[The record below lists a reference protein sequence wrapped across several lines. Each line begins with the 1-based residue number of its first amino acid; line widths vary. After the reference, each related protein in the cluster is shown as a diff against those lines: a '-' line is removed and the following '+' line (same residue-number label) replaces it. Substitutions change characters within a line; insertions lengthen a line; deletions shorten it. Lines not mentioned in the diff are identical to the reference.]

1 MARRRQRQQQ
11 PLRVWQW
18 NCRGLGRKRG
28 NLQLHIRNAEHMPDV
43 LAFQESHDSVHLSGY
58 VRFEV
63 PVEAAVRGPRAS
75 KPVHTFV
82 RKGIP
87 TIQHEPVV
95 DNGPHILL
103 ELLPR
108 RKEQR
113 HVFLLN
119 VYSPPK
125 DQSKAEA
132 IILAEVLRVAKDT
145 PLLVVGD
152 FNANHAEWGHLHT
165 LPKAVSIQ
173 ECVDEHDYTILNDFR
188 YPTRNGNSVSRNTTP
203 DLSMTRKIGKVS
215 WTNTGVSLGSDHYV
229 LEMLLPV
236 EGISAPAKRKVLVT
250 DWDAFRRNRNAS
262 APTTIEELR
271 GWIDDLLSSAELV
284 TVESNASST
293 SGVSDSKL
301 WHMWQAHRSLQARW
315 QAQARRNGKLR
326 RRIAR
331 LERDIEIYA
340 DQLDRQQWGQV
351 CDGLNGNLHRKD
363 TWSLLR
369 HLTRFGGPTTTK
381 TAQRTDLSKV
391 LHSHGGSTADL
402 MEELRNTYLP
412 VSTEHEEASLSY
424 TGSPNP
430 ELDDDIIEAEVRSA
444 MEQLRAKSAPGSH
457 RITNKM
463 LRNLDDRSVTA
474 LTALFNEVWRTG
486 SVPPTWKHAVVAFIP
501 KPGKELSVSNLR
513 PISLTSCLGKLLEHV
528 ILNRLQAYVEDRD
541 LLPHTSFG
549 FRAHLST
556 QDVFLQLSQDI
567 VEKKRGMQA
576 LLALDLQKAFDNV
589 KREAILNRISRLHLG
604 LRTFAYVKSFLTG
617 RTTEIRLGEDVSPT
631 FRACVGREKLT
642 VIPGLH
648 HSLYADDVTLWTE
661 GHVLQVQ
668 SALQTAA
675 DVVVDYARSV
685 GLECSHAKSELLVK
699 RGYHERIFQ
708 DEVQVLVNGN
718 RISESDSVRVL
729 GMHLRKDLSNTDAIL
744 RICKT
749 AKSTAR
755 LIRRIA
761 TKRGGVKEGDVC
773 RIVHAFVVSR
783 VLYTVP
789 YMRLTTTDKKKL
801 DSIIRQVYKLA
812 LGLPM
817 ATSTDRLMQLGIH
830 NTVSELVEAHRSSQ
844 IVRLS
849 KTPTGRAVLDRLGIE
864 PEPLQEAPVDVPKTI
879 RKVLEVRP
887 VPRNM
892 HPQHHEERRK
902 ARAEALDKQH
912 RNNSGV
918 LHVDAAPYPGGASR
932 NACFAIAVV
941 NSDGSTVAQASVTTK
956 ATAVGEEAA
965 VALALVHA
973 GPLSTTITSDSKTAV
988 RNFAR
993 GRVCAP
999 GSDRTRHRL
1008 VCVPAHSTHE
1018 GNKTAHATATRAT
1031 SFRMPAGTLPSFL
1044 SGVDEA
1050 ASHHLSMSKDCL
1062 TVFQEILQ
1070 PYRLERRVYPPPD
1083 KSLTKF
1089 QALRWRQLQTNT
1101 LPCPAFLR
1109 HIYPTVFDGKCA
1121 RCPPPDHA
1129 DGGTGPTKATIAH
1142 LFWECPFD
1150 PPSSTL
1156 RDFVAHLREGEEDP
1170 QDPPWTV
1177 LLRSSDPHIQAEVVS
1192 RAERIATEI
1201 TKTLQKA
1208 NERPTFDLA

>member
-1 MARRRQRQQQ
+1 MARRRPQQQQ

-18 NCRGLGRKRG
+18 NCSGLGRKRG
-28 NLQLHIRNAEHMPDV
+28 TLQLHIRNAEHMPDV

-95 DNGPHILL
+95 DNVPHILL

-125 DQSKAEA
+125 DQSKAAA

-152 FNANHAEWGHLHT
+152 FNANHAEWGHLHN
-165 LPKAVSIQ
+165 LPKAVFIQ

-188 YPTRNGNSVSRNTTP
+188 YPTRIGNSVSRNTSP
-203 DLSMTRKIGKVS
+203 DLSMTRKIGEVS

-229 LEMLLPV
+229 LEMLVPV
-236 EGISAPAKRKVLVT
+236 EGISAPAKRKVLVS

-262 APTTIEELR
+262 APTTIEDLR
-271 GWIDDLLSSAELV
+271 GWIDDLLSSAKLV

-315 QAQARRNGKLR
+315 QAEARRNGKLR

-340 DQLDRQQWGQV
+340 DQLDRQQWGQ
-351 CDGLNGNLHRKD
+351 
-363 TWSLLR
+363 
-369 HLTRFGGPTTTK
+369 
-381 TAQRTDLSKV
+381 
-391 LHSHGGSTADL
+391 
-402 MEELRNTYLP
+402 
-412 VSTEHEEASLSY
+412 
-424 TGSPNP
+424 
-430 ELDDDIIEAEVRSA
+430 
-444 MEQLRAKSAPGSH
+444 
-457 RITNKM
+457 
-463 LRNLDDRSVTA
+463 
-474 LTALFNEVWRTG
+474 
-486 SVPPTWKHAVVAFIP
+486 
-501 KPGKELSVSNLR
+501 
-513 PISLTSCLGKLLEHV
+513 
-528 ILNRLQAYVEDRD
+528 
-541 LLPHTSFG
+541 
-549 FRAHLST
+549 
-556 QDVFLQLSQDI
+556 
-567 VEKKRGMQA
+567 
-576 LLALDLQKAFDNV
+576 
-589 KREAILNRISRLHLG
+589 
-604 LRTFAYVKSFLTG
+604 
-617 RTTEIRLGEDVSPT
+617 
-631 FRACVGREKLT
+631 
-642 VIPGLH
+642 
-648 HSLYADDVTLWTE
+648 
-661 GHVLQVQ
+661 
-668 SALQTAA
+668 
-675 DVVVDYARSV
+675 
-685 GLECSHAKSELLVK
+685 
-699 RGYHERIFQ
+699 
-708 DEVQVLVNGN
+708 
-718 RISESDSVRVL
+718 
-729 GMHLRKDLSNTDAIL
+729 
-744 RICKT
+744 
-749 AKSTAR
+749 
-755 LIRRIA
+755 
-761 TKRGGVKEGDVC
+761 
-773 RIVHAFVVSR
+773 
-783 VLYTVP
+783 
-789 YMRLTTTDKKKL
+789 
-801 DSIIRQVYKLA
+801 
-812 LGLPM
+812 
-817 ATSTDRLMQLGIH
+817 
-830 NTVSELVEAHRSSQ
+830 
-844 IVRLS
+844 
-849 KTPTGRAVLDRLGIE
+849 TPTGHAVLDRLGIE

-941 NSDGSTVAQASVTTK
+941 NSDKSTVAQASVTTK
-956 ATAVGEEAA
+956 ATAVAEEAA
-965 VALALVHA
+965 VAVVLVHA

-988 RNFAR
+988 RNFTR
-993 GRVCAP
+993 GRVCAVTERILRSFKP

-1008 VCVPAHSTHE
+1008 VWVPAHSTHE

-1031 SFRMPAGTLPSFL
+1031 SFRMPAGTLPSSL

-1070 PYRLERRVYPPPD
+1070 HYRLERRVYPPPD

-1089 QALRWRQLQTNT
+1089 QALRWRELQTNT

-1121 RCPPPDHA
+1121 RCPPPDPA
-1129 DGGTGPTKATIAH
+1129 DGGTGPTKATIAE

-1156 RDFVAHLREGEEDP
+1156 RGFVAHLREGEEDP
-1170 QDPPWTV
+1170 LDPPWTV
-1177 LLRSSDPHIQAEVVS
+1177 LLRSSDPPIQAEVVS
-1192 RAERIATEI
+1192 RVDRIATEI

-1208 NERPTFDLA
+1208 NERPTFD